1 MFINKMKTISEII
14 NENKQN
20 KYRVSLV
27 DCKNSEEL
35 PISVDIY
42 VNSDD
47 IEEFENWLNNQEGD
61 TFLHAEGGHVEY

>member
-1 MFINKMKTISEII
+1 MKTIKEII
-14 NENKQN
+14 NENKQS
-20 KYRVSLV
+20 KYRVSLI
-27 DCKNSEEL
+27 DCKNSEKL

>member
-1 MFINKMKTISEII
+1 MKTISEII

-27 DCKNSEEL
+27 DCKNSEKL

-47 IEEFENWLNNQEGD
+47 IEEFENWLNNQKGD